1 MLNLVTKN
9 TQAGRHAARKIAAIL
24 FGLIALHGMAVAQKG
39 NNEVKLIAEGAF
51 SIPVA
56 NGWSDDF
63 VTGLGVYG
71 KGYYG
76 IGGSGQLTLMAGISK
91 FKNSTSFQNSKT
103 NTHMIPV
110 LLGYK
115 QHIKRFY
122 IEPQVGLGELGGKI
136 SWGTG
141 DYSRPSV
148 TTLYGGL
155 GVGVDVKR
163 FELGMRYQYAKG
175 IDSPEAGIW
184 SRRSF
189 EFFGLHA
196 GYRIL

>member
-1 MLNLVTKN
+1 MNLVTKN
-9 TQAGRHAARKIAAIL
+9 TQVKRHAIKRIAAV
-24 FGLIALHGMAVAQKG
+24 FFMLIAVHGMAVAQKG
-39 NNEVKLIAEGAF
+39 ANEVKLIAEAAF

-63 VTGLGVYG
+63 VTGLGMYG

-76 IGGSGQLTLMAGISK
+76 IGRAAQLTLMVGLSK
-91 FKNSTSFQNSKT
+91 FRNNTSFQNSKT

-115 QHIKRFY
+115 QHIRQFY
-122 IEPQVGLGELGGKI
+122 IEPQAGLGELGGKI
-136 SWGTG
+136 FWGTG

-148 TTLYGGL
+148 TTVFGGL
-155 GVGVDVKR
+155 GVGIDVKR
-163 FELGMRYQYAKG
+163 LELGLRYQYAKG

-189 EFFGLHA
+189 EFLGLHA
-196 GYRIL
+196 GYRIF